1 MDKEITNADIK
12 KLLSKKLA
20 ALRKDSGQTLEA
32 TADELD
38 LDLSEYF
45 RILKGQRLPQ
55 LRTLLRINKKYGLNM
70 DWWFKELEEAVVD
83 EKHFRQKTI
92 AAQLLGLLRRLDLGS
107 QEVVLALTR
116 ILVKKAVLEKR

>member
-1 MDKEITNADIK
+1 MDKEITNAEIK

-20 ALRKDSGQTLEA
+20 TLRKDSGQTLEA
-32 TADELD
+32 TADELN

-70 DWWFKELEEAVVD
+70 DWWFKELEETAVN
-83 EKHFRQKTI
+83 EKHFRQKAI
-92 AAQLLGLLRRLDLGS
+92 EAQLLSLLRKLDLGS
-107 QEVVLALTR
+107 QEVVLSLAR
-116 ILVKKAVLEKR
+116 ALVKKAAQENY